1 MRIRTLVHANRDRGH
16 GGIPEIGDGTLGE
29 SDGKFSNMKT
39 ASRRANVGLSLPQ
52 GFTLIELLVV
62 IAIIA
67 ILAAMLL
74 PALSKAKM
82 KAQGV
87 SCLNNT
93 RQLGLSWL
101 MYAGDNQDRTPGLLD
116 NGSVAFTAVEW
127 ATNWC
132 GGLMSTYQSS
142 VDTTPLAD
150 GQLYQYAKNVSVY
163 HCPADNTTQSFVSP
177 IGSST
182 NRVRS
187 YSMSETFGKGEWLSA
202 PKYKTY
208 TKVNQIASSTDTWV
222 FIDEAANSIN
232 DAAFA
237 VQMNPPGIASGTEID
252 TPSGR
257 HGNAT
262 GMTFADGH
270 SIIHKWLSSQTTL
283 DAGTPGN
290 GTHQSGTDPS
300 FVSDMVW
307 LSSVSSVLAN

>member
-1 MRIRTLVHANRDRGH
+1 MNIDSR
-16 GGIPEIGDGTLGE
+16 
-29 SDGKFSNMKT
+29 
-39 ASRRANVGLSLPQ
+39 RRANISLPLQQ

-74 PALSKAKM
+74 PALSRAKM

-93 RQLGLSWL
+93 RQLGLAWL
-101 MYAGDNQDRTPGLLD
+101 MYAGDNQDRTAGVLD
-116 NGSVAFTAVEW
+116 NGQVAYTPLEW

-132 GGLMSTYQSS
+132 GGLMNTYQSC
-142 VDTTPLAD
+142 VDTTALID
-150 GQLYQYAKNVSVY
+150 GQLYQYAKSVAIY
-163 HCPADNTTQSFVSP
+163 HCPADNTDQRFVSSLGGGTP
-177 IGSST
+177 
-182 NRVRS
+182 RVRS

-208 TKVNQIASSTDTWV
+208 NKVNQIASTPDTWV

-237 VQMNPPGIASGTEID
+237 VQMNLPGTGSGVEID

-257 HGNAT
+257 HGGAT

-270 SIIHKWLSSQTTL
+270 SAIHKWLSPLTYK

-290 GTHQSGTDPS
+290 GTHQSSTDPS